1 MYEPSTMTSAATS
14 RHSGALT
21 QRLIQAMVAK
31 TSRYFGDNAA
41 AMVKRVRE
49 HLLDVADSKVTLAQ
63 GQNMRSAA
71 VLLDRQAGPFLT
83 CFAKALQDCMNE
95 EISSTMAG
103 MAPETHTRPASLD
116 ELDGMSLSLIDV
128 DEVHR
133 ILLLDRVAMAFNTV
147 YEPSLTPL
155 SQRLSALQ
163 GVHSSALSINPF
175 RPIVFLKAFMNAW
188 DDGEFDDQATED
200 LVQTLVPEQYVDLKP
215 LYADL
220 ISMLDQAGVQVDT
233 TLRIKKSPNG
243 APSGFAGLGSD
254 GGNGPGES
262 AGHTGAGPAQGGRA
276 GAAGAGAGGTGAGGT
291 GIGGTGG
298 PGGAGSP
305 GGYAGGIDNGGTPS
319 AWSGLAPIGRSIASQ
334 ARAFL
339 QKLGIGPQSHG
350 GDSGGGDASAGLGN
364 GVQAPMYETPQAPA
378 DPQLMAYLHNMQ
390 TDGQD
395 APHYHYVEG
404 RDPTEHNVLRHM
416 REQDAIKG
424 APELDRGTV
433 DALAEVFDFVFSDRS
448 IPPQMKVVIGRLQ
461 IPVLKAAMMD
471 RDFFQSGNHPARK
484 LVDTLASASVGWVPE
499 KGEND
504 PLFVRIERTVQRVL
518 NEFEDDLALF
528 SDLLLEFTEF
538 LFESEQQ
545 AEKNVEPV
553 AKKERDHEALAAA
566 RAHADDIVRERIN
579 VHTAQHKLAPF
590 LAPFLTNQWRD
601 VVANAWLEHEEKPDD
616 WTAAVETM
624 DRLIW
629 STQPKTSS
637 EDRRQLVDVLPELVR
652 KINSGLDEIK
662 WDGQDRATFT
672 RRLIGTHMLA
682 IRMKAQAEPQDSK
695 AAALEDHASAE
706 AMQALDQRIAN
717 KLAGQID
724 GYDDAAHELARGTW
738 FEFSEAGGV
747 QYRCKLSW
755 VSPMRTR
762 FLFTNRDGFEAFVRS
777 EREVANMLRLG
788 TLRALDQ
795 APIVSRA
802 IDKLLGGSAEVD
814 IELAV

>member
-1 MYEPSTMTSAATS
+1 MLDQSSMTPAASS

-21 QRLIQAMVAK
+21 QRLVQAMVAK
-31 TSRYFGDNAA
+31 TNRYFGDHAA

-71 VLLDRQAGPFLT
+71 ILLDRQAGPFLAA
-83 CFAKALQDCMNE
+83 FAKSLQQCMDE
-95 EISSTMAG
+95 EISSTMSA

-116 ELDGMSLSLIDV
+116 ELDGMTLSLIDV

-133 ILLLDRVAMAFNTV
+133 ILLLDRVAMPFNTV

-155 SQRLSALQ
+155 SQRLAALQ
-163 GVHSSALSINPF
+163 GVQSNALSINPF
-175 RPIVFLKAFMNAW
+175 RPIVFLKAFMTAW

-200 LVQTLVPEQYVDLKP
+200 LVQTIAPEHSIDLKP

-220 ISMLDQAGVQVDT
+220 ISMLDQAGVQVDN
-233 TLRIKKSPNG
+233 TLRIKKTPNG
-243 APSGFAGLGSD
+243 AASGFAGLAAESD
-254 GGNGPGES
+254 APASGNGSGSRPGS
-262 AGHTGAGPAQGGRA
+262 AGRA
-276 GAAGAGAGGTGAGGT
+276 GGPVSLGPEQSGG
-291 GIGGTGG
+291 
-298 PGGAGSP
+298 
-305 GGYAGGIDNGGTPS
+305 PS
-319 AWSGLAPIGRSIASQ
+319 AWSAIAPMGRSIASQ

-339 QKLGIGPQSHG
+339 QKLGIGQSRG
-350 GDSGGGDASAGLGN
+350 NGDASADQGDGM
-364 GVQAPMYETPQAPA
+364 QAALYEAPQVEA

-416 REQDAIKG
+416 REQDAIRS

-471 RDFFQSGNHPARK
+471 RDFFQSGEHPARK
-484 LVDTLASASVGWVPE
+484 LVDTLASASVAWVPE
-499 KGEND
+499 KGESD
-504 PLFVRIERTVQRVL
+504 PLYVNIERTVQRVL
-518 NEFEDDLALF
+518 NEFEEDLTLF
-528 SDLLLEFTEF
+528 SNLLLEFTKF

-545 AEKNVEPV
+545 AQKNVEPV
-553 AKKERDHEALAAA
+553 AEKERDQEALTAA
-566 RAHADDIVRERIN
+566 RAHADDVVHERIN
-579 VHTAQHKLAPF
+579 VHTATQR
-590 LAPFLTNQWRD
+590 LAPFLTPFLTDQWRD
-601 VVANAWLEHEEKPDD
+601 VVANAWLEHETKPELSID
-616 WTAAVETM
+616 TIETM
-624 DRLIW
+624 DCLIW
-629 STQPKTSS
+629 STQAKTNSN
-637 EDRRQLVDVLPELVR
+637 ERRQLVDVLPELIR
-652 KINSGLDEIK
+652 KINSGLDEID
-662 WDGQDRATFT
+662 WSGSDRATFT
-672 RRLIGTHMLA
+672 RRLISTHMLA
-682 IRMKAQAEPQDSK
+682 IRMKAPPEQDSK
-695 AAALEDHASAE
+695 AAALEDSVSQE
-706 AMQALDQRIAN
+706 ALQALDKRIAH

-724 GYDDAAHELARGTW
+724 GYDDAAHNLVRGTW
-738 FEFSEAGGV
+738 FEFAETGSP

-788 TLRALDQ
+788 TLRGLDQ

-802 IDKLLGGSAEVD
+802 IDKLLGSSNELD
-814 IELAV
+814 IELVA

>member
-1 MYEPSTMTSAATS
+1 MTSAASS
-14 RHSGALT
+14 RHAGALT
-21 QRLIQAMVAK
+21 QRLVQAMVAK
-31 TSRYFGDNAA
+31 TSRYFGDHGA

-49 HLLDVADSKVTLAQ
+49 HLLDVADSKVTLSQ

-71 VLLDRQAGPFLT
+71 VLLDRQAGPFLA
-83 CFAKALQDCMNE
+83 CFAKALQQCMNE
-95 EISSTMAG
+95 EISSTMVA
-103 MAPETHTRPASLD
+103 MEPETHTRPASLD

-133 ILLLDRVAMAFNTV
+133 ILLLDRVAMAFNTT
-147 YEPSLTPL
+147 YESSLTPL
-155 SQRLSALQ
+155 SQRLAALQ

-175 RPIVFLKAFMNAW
+175 RPIVFLKAFMTAW
-188 DDGEFDDQATED
+188 DDGEFDNQATED
-200 LVQTLVPEQYVDLKP
+200 LVQTLVPEQSIDLKP
-215 LYADL
+215 LYTDL

-233 TLRIKKSPNG
+233 TLRIRKSPNG
-243 APSGFAGLGSD
+243 AP
-254 GGNGPGES
+254 
-262 AGHTGAGPAQGGRA
+262 
-276 GAAGAGAGGTGAGGT
+276 GAGAPGGAAAPDGAGGAAEHQFN
-291 GIGGTGG
+291 GG
-298 PGGAGSP
+298 PGSAGPSGHAGAHGPSGAGTQ
-305 GGYAGGIDNGGTPS
+305 GGPASG
-319 AWSGLAPIGRSIASQ
+319 WSGMAPLGRTIASQ

-339 QKLGIGPQSHG
+339 QKLGIGPNRG
-350 GDSGGGDASAGLGN
+350 NPANGDGFADAGDGM
-364 GVQAPMYETPQAPA
+364 QAALYEAPQVPA

-390 TDGQD
+390 ADGQD

-416 REQDAIKG
+416 REQEAIKS

-471 RDFFQSGNHPARK
+471 RDFFQSGEHPARK

-504 PLFVRIERTVQRVL
+504 PLYVRIERTVQRVL
-518 NEFEDDLALF
+518 SEFEEDLALF
-528 SDLLLEFTEF
+528 ADLLLEFTEF

-553 AKKERDHEALAAA
+553 AEKERDREALAAA
-566 RAHADDIVRERIN
+566 RAHADDIVHERIK
-579 VHTAQHKLAPF
+579 VHSAEHALTPF
-590 LAPFLTNQWRD
+590 LAPFLTDQWRE
-601 VVANAWLEHEEKPDD
+601 VVANAWLEQDTKPEA
-616 WTAAVETM
+616 WTAAVQTM

-637 EDRRQLVDVLPELVR
+637 EDRRQLVDVLPELIR
-652 KINSGLDEIK
+652 TLNSGLDDIR
-662 WDGQDRATFT
+662 WDGTERATFT

-682 IRMKAQAEPQDSK
+682 IRMKAQAEQQDSR
-695 AAALEDHASAE
+695 AAALEDNASKV

-724 GYDDAAHELARGTW
+724 GYDDAAHALARGTW

-747 QYRCKLSW
+747 EYRCKLSW

-777 EREVANMLRLG
+777 EREVANMLRIG
-788 TLRALDQ
+788 SLRGLDQ

-802 IDKLLGGSAEVD
+802 IDKLLGGGNEVD
-814 IELAV
+814 IELAT